1 MFVLDETS
9 ARAVAAESG
18 VLEGEPTG
26 AQVLEGG
33 YMNTVYRVHGAGD
46 STVVL
51 KQALPTLRAF
61 PEIAVLP
68 ERLKFE
74 RAALTYL
81 AEQPTLPGAEA
92 PRPLW
97 YDEGRNVLAM
107 TDLGADRRRLE
118 DALVAGEV
126 NLQDARNLGRFLVAL
141 HNRTANNPEL
151 RAQFANTAMHELRL
165 EFCFFGFC
173 EDPAVVPHIEALARE
188 FTERKQVLLHGDF
201 WTASILVDGD
211 VPGVYDLEFCNFGDP
226 AQDLGFMLAHYQLH
240 YHNTPALAPAI
251 RTAIEAM
258 WTTYQ
263 DNVTYDQDPQF
274 ARRVVQ
280 QVGVEMLFR
289 VSGINTVSYV
299 TDHGRRAAIER
310 AAKRYICEPGEGIE
324 ALWR

>member
-9 ARAVAAESG
+9 APRVAVEHGLLKGAATAVE
-18 VLEGEPTG
+18 L
-26 AQVLEGG
+26 LEGG
-33 YMNTVYRVHGAGD
+33 YMNTVFRVRGGGD

-68 ERLKFE
+68 ERLRFE
-74 RAALTYL
+74 HAALAYL
-81 AEQPTLPGAEA
+81 TQEPALPGGEV

-97 YDEGRNVLAM
+97 FDEARNVLAM

-118 DALVAGEV
+118 DALVAGDV
-126 NLQDARNLGRFLVAL
+126 DAETARSLGRFLVAL
-141 HNRTANNPEL
+141 HNRTADDPEL
-151 RAQFANTAMHELRL
+151 RARFANTAMHQLRL

-173 EDPAVVPHIEALARE
+173 DDPEVVPHIEALAQE

-211 VPGVYDLEFCNFGDP
+211 LPGVYDLEFCNYGDP
-226 AQDLGFMLAHYQLH
+226 AQDLGFMLAHYLLH
-240 YHNTPALAPAI
+240 YHNTPVRAPAV
-251 RTAIEAM
+251 RAAVGAM
-258 WTTYQ
+258 WSTYQ
-263 DNVTYDQDPQF
+263 SGVTYDQDPGF
-274 ARRVVQ
+274 TRRVVQ

-289 VSGINTVSYV
+289 VSGINTVAYV
-299 TDHGRRAAIER
+299 TDPERKAAIMT
-310 AAKRYICEPGEGIE
+310 AAKRCIRDPGDGID